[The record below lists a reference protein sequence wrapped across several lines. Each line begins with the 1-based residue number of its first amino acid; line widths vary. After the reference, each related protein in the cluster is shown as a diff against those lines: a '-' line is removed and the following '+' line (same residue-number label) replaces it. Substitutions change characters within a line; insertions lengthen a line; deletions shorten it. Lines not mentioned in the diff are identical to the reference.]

1 MGSSTPNRR
10 SSDGHFEWN
19 DKMTKDRICASRLE
33 IIEDGDV
40 ARVLDFEVIKDKAT
54 LVVWFNVLDEQGI
67 DFMLDFRLSGIAK
80 QNNNGDGDVIDVL
93 NALTLTSTLE
103 GHGQHSP
110 GYPTSWIFSCDDFD
124 QNNAEVKVDLYLSI
138 DEILLMPHPRE
149 DEDRASAA

>member
-33 IIEDGDV
+33 IIEDGDT
-40 ARVLDFEVIKDKAT
+40 ARVLDFEVIKDKST

-67 DFMLDFRLSGIAK
+67 DFLIDFSLSLAK
-80 QNNNGDGDVIDVL
+80 QNTIGDDVIDVL
-93 NALTLTSTLE
+93 NVE

-110 GYPTSWIFSCDDFD
+110 GYPTSSWIFSGDDFD
-124 QNNAEVKVDLYLSI
+124 QNGAEVKVDLYLSI
-138 DEILLMPHPRE
+138 DEILIPHPRQ
-149 DEDRASAA
+149 DDQDRASAA